1 MRRMALLFVVFSS
14 IFCIAQQQKKDA
26 APVVPAAEV
35 PKVEVVKPVQA
46 AAHSASAIPPEAP
59 KAAKAPCKS
68 KAQKSDEKVKQSDAD
83 KHDMI

>member
-14 IFCIAQQQKKDA
+14 IFCLAQQTNDA
-26 APVVPAAEV
+26 TPVVPPAVV

-46 AAHSASAIPPEAP
+46 TAHSPNAIPPEAP

-68 KAQKSDEKVKQSDAD
+68 KAPKSDEKMKQSSRE
-83 KHDMI
+83 KHEMI